1 VNKGKSKK
9 LPLGTVV
16 NKLLKQSFVIAK
28 SGRPYDDTYVSIL
41 PKKIEDRSN
50 KKAQRICFLNL

>member
-1 VNKGKSKK
+1 MNKGKSKK

-28 SGRPYDDTYVSIL
+28 SGRPYDETYVSIL
-41 PKKIEDRSN
+41 PKKDRI
-50 KKAQRICFLNL
+50 KKLKESVF